1 MSSRRR
7 KESISNPAIQKSFH
21 NFEEFIQNFFVLL
34 YLGKMKLIIG
44 LFFCFILLSPVTAQ
58 TVYKTPQ
65 AAANA
70 LYSAWRVKNR
80 AKARTAAGDKAI
92 EKLFSTRFQP
102 KWKFAGCNDQSET
115 EKGLFQC
122 IYKDASDDIL
132 SVAFDVIKTKRG
144 WRIRWLTFGAEG

>member
-1 MSSRRR
+1 M
-7 KESISNPAIQKSFH
+7 KSITA
-21 NFEEFIQNFFVLL
+21 
-34 YLGKMKLIIG
+34 LI
-44 LFFCFILLSPVTAQ
+44 LCLVFAFSVAAQ
-58 TVYKTPQ
+58 TIYKTPQ

-70 LYSAWRVKNR
+70 LYSAWRVKNK

-122 IYKDASDDIL
+122 VYKDASDDIL